1 MSVEQRSN
9 ARLAVV
15 QALYQME
22 VAGKGLNDI
31 FAEFE
36 THWMGREIEGEQYKP
51 AEVGFFREILQ
62 GLLDEQ
68 GMIDREIDAALQGGW
83 PLARIETV
91 MRAILRAGAYELH
104 KRKDVPARV
113 VIKEY
118 VDVAGAFFGPTES
131 GMINTRLVLGIID
144 GIVGGIFGSKF
155 EVIQPKLASNR
166 GTRRKTLDGEHQQ
179 RGGLLGSNF

>member
-36 THWMGREIEGEQYKP
+36 THWMGREQ
-51 AEVGFFREILQ
+51 V
-62 GLLDEQ
+62 
-68 GMIDREIDAALQGGW
+68 MIDREIDAALQGGW

-104 KRKDVPARV
+104 KRKDVPMRV

-118 VDVAGAFFGPTES
+118 VDVAGAFFGPAES
-131 GMINTRLVLGIID
+131 GMINAVLDRLARQTR
-144 GIVGGIFGSKF
+144 
-155 EVIQPKLASNR
+155 PKEM
-166 GTRRKTLDGEHQQ
+166 TKD
-179 RGGLLGSNF
+179 

>member
-1 MSVEQRSN
+1 MSVERRSN
-9 ARLAVV
+9 ARLAIV

-22 VAGKGLNDI
+22 VAGKGLHEI

-36 THWMGREIEGEQYKP
+36 AHWMGREIEGEQYKP

-62 GLLDEQ
+62 GVLEEQ
-68 GMIDREIDAALQGGW
+68 VTIDRDIDAAMLGGW

-91 MRAILRAGAYELH
+91 MRAILRAGAFELLR
-104 KRKDVPARV
+104 RKDVPMRV

-131 GMINTRLVLGIID
+131 GMINAVLDRLARQMRPN
-144 GIVGGIFGSKF
+144 
-155 EVIQPKLASNR
+155 EMNR
-166 GTRRKTLDGEHQQ
+166 D
-179 RGGLLGSNF
+179 

>member
-1 MSVEQRSN
+1 MSIEQRSN

-22 VAGKGLNDI
+22 VGGKGLTDVL
-31 FAEFE
+31 AEFE

-62 GLLDEQ
+62 GVLDDQ
-68 GMIDREIDAALQGGW
+68 KLIDREIDAALQGGW
-83 PLARIETV
+83 PLARIEAV

-104 KRKDVPARV
+104 KRNDVPMRV

-118 VDVAGAFFGPTES
+118 VDVAGAFFGSVES
-131 GMINTRLVLGIID
+131 GMINAVLDRLARETR
-144 GIVGGIFGSKF
+144 
-155 EVIQPKLASNR
+155 PKEFAKS
-166 GTRRKTLDGEHQQ
+166 
-179 RGGLLGSNF
+179 

>member
-22 VAGKGLNDI
+22 VAGKGLNEI

-62 GLLDEQ
+62 GVLDEQ
-68 GMIDREIDAALQGGW
+68 VLIDREIDAALQGVKSE
-83 PLARIETV
+83 A
-91 MRAILRAGAYELH
+91 
-104 KRKDVPARV
+104 
-113 VIKEY
+113 
-118 VDVAGAFFGPTES
+118 DVAMAMSAFLKAAQNVQTAFTQAATSS
-131 GMINTRLVLGIID
+131 G
-144 GIVGGIFGSKF
+144 
-155 EVIQPKLASNR
+155 Q
-166 GTRRKTLDGEHQQ
+166 
-179 RGGLLGSNF
+179 